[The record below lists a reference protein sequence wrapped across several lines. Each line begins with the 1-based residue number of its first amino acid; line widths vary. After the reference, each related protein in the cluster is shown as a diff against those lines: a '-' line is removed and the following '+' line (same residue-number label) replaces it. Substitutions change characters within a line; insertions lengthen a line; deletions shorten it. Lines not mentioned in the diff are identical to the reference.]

1 MKIHTNF
8 TFSHWWLGL
17 IALLIFHIGGHESLA
32 YDLAQYYPLRAGDV
46 RLDLESETED
56 GQTRLELSRESVSR
70 TETIGGIETCVIGEL
85 SSGCWCE
92 EYEAQAWDD
101 EGLKFYREV
110 EYDDGELESIDFDP
124 PLLMVPR
131 QLELY
136 ETKSWSASAGGEQ
149 IEVEITLEAVEDVTV
164 YAGTFSN
171 CLRIQLSFDSGD
183 ELETC
188 RSWFAEGIGL
198 VKEEC
203 TMTEDGRTSTEYA
216 ELVATAVNGSLY
228 GSPLRPGE
236 LFSFYLA
243 HISTNS
249 CGEMLMENV
258 AIGLPGETPGLWWI
272 KFVLNLSAQPV
283 AWTITDFGQGTP
295 PPLDPSPASA
305 CAIPGLDLSQALHKL
320 NINDQTLDPQLWMRF
335 PYDGNQNYAVAG
347 FCFSPE
353 KLSWDLYFALPVTE

>member
-1 MKIHTNF
+1 MKIHANF
-8 TFSHWWLGL
+8 NFFYWWSGL
-17 IALLIFHIGGHESLA
+17 IALLIFHTGGHESLA
-32 YDLAQYYPLRAGDV
+32 YDLSQYYPLRAGDV
-46 RLDLESETED
+46 RLYLESETED
-56 GQTRLELSRESVSR
+56 GQTRWELNREWISR
-70 TETIGGIETCVIGEL
+70 TETIRGIETFVTGEL

-92 EYEAQAWDD
+92 EYEAQAWDN
-101 EGLKFYREV
+101 EGLKFYRQV
-110 EYDDGELESIDFDP
+110 EYDGGEIESIDFDP

-131 QLELY
+131 QLDLNQ
-136 ETKSWSASAGGEQ
+136 TKSWSDSAGDEA
-149 IEVEITLEAVEDVTV
+149 IEIEITLEAVEDVTV
-164 YAGTFSN
+164 YAGTFNN

-203 TMTEDGRTSTEYA
+203 TMTEDGQTSTEYA
-216 ELVATAVNGSLY
+216 ELVAAAVNRSLY

-243 HISTNS
+243 DISTNS

-272 KFVLNLSAQPV
+272 KFVLNLSAQTV

-295 PPLDPSPASA
+295 PSLDPSSTNT
-305 CAIPGLDLSQALHKL
+305 CAIPGLDLSQALHKM

-335 PYDGNQNYAVAG
+335 PYDGNENYAVAC
-347 FCFSPE
+347 FCFPPE
-353 KLSWDLYFALPVTE
+353 KLSWDLYFALPVAE